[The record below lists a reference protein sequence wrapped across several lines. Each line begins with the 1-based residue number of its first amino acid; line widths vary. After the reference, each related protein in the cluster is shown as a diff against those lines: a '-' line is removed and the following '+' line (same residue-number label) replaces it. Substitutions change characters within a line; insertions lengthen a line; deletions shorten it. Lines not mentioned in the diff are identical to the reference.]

1 MTKKMQHT
9 DVINVEVPTKP
20 IETEE
25 ERAQRLA
32 ARRANRERRKD
43 EKEMKHIIDEPRRWL
58 QARALWS
65 LYRRGEVIKQAIV
78 IGSIRQEMLLS
89 HKSIYAI

>member
-1 MTKKMQHT
+1 MTKKMQRP
-9 DVINVEVPTKP
+9 DVIDVEVPTKP

-32 ARRANRERRKD
+32 TRRAARERLK
-43 EKEMKHIIDEPRRWL
+43 EKEEYLINEPRRWL

-65 LYRRGEVIKQAIV
+65 LYRRGEVIKQTIV

-89 HKSIYAI
+89 HKSIYSV

>member
-9 DVINVEVPTKP
+9 DVIDVEVPTKP

-43 EKEMKHIIDEPRRWL
+43 EKEMKNIIDEPRRWL

-65 LYRRGEVIKQAIV
+65 LYRRGEVIKQTIV

>member
-1 MTKKMQHT
+1 MTKKMQHP
-9 DVINVEVPTKP
+9 DVIDVEVPTKP

-32 ARRANRERRKD
+32 ARRVAREHLK
-43 EKEMKHIIDEPRRWL
+43 EKEEMEYLINEPRRWL

-65 LYRRGEVIKQAIV
+65 LYRRVEVIKQTIV

-89 HKSIYAI
+89 HKSIYSV

>member
-1 MTKKMQHT
+1 MTKKMQHP
-9 DVINVEVPTKP
+9 DVIDVEVPMKP

-32 ARRANRERRKD
+32 ARRANRERRKY
-43 EKEMKHIIDEPRRWL
+43 EKEIKNIIDEPRRWL

-65 LYRRGEVIKQAIV
+65 LYRRGEVIKQTIV
-78 IGSIRQEMLLS
+78 IGSIRQDMLLS
-89 HKSIYAI
+89 HKSIYSV

>member
-1 MTKKMQHT
+1 MTKKIQHP
-9 DVINVEVPTKP
+9 DVIDVEVPTKP

-32 ARRANRERRKD
+32 VLRVNRERRKD
-43 EKEMKHIIDEPRRWL
+43 EEEMENIINEPRRWL

-65 LYRRGEVIKQAIV
+65 LYRRGEVIKQTIE
-78 IGSIRQEMLLS
+78 IGSLRQEMLLS
-89 HKSIYAI
+89 HKSIYSV

>member
-9 DVINVEVPTKP
+9 DVIDVEIPTKP

-32 ARRANRERRKD
+32 TRRANRERRKD
-43 EKEMKHIIDEPRRWL
+43 EKEMKNIIDEPRRWL

-65 LYRRGEVIKQAIV
+65 LYRRGEVIKQTIV

-89 HKSIYAI
+89 HKSIYSV

>member
-1 MTKKMQHT
+1 MTKNMQHP
-9 DVINVEVPTKP
+9 DVIDVKVPTRP
-20 IETEE
+20 TETEE

-32 ARRANRERRKD
+32 ERRANHERRKD
-43 EKEMKHIIDEPRRWL
+43 EKEMKNIIDEPRRWL

-65 LYRRGEVIKQAIV
+65 LYRRSEVIKQTIV

-89 HKSIYAI
+89 HKSIYSV

>member
-1 MTKKMQHT
+1 MTKKIQHP
-9 DVINVEVPTKP
+9 DVIDVEVPTKP

-32 ARRANRERRKD
+32 VLRANRERRKD
-43 EKEMKHIIDEPRRWL
+43 ELENIINEPRRWL

-65 LYRRGEVIKQAIV
+65 LYRRGEVIKQTIV

-89 HKSIYAI
+89 HKSIYSV